1 MEIEAET
8 GIPSLYDMT
17 GVTGVTGVHTLQQ
30 LSGVFQQF
38 RFARLMEAPV
48 TCVTVRNEED
58 SEKILSGKVS
68 LHIDD
73 SIPFHFLNFEW

>member
-1 MEIEAET
+1 M
-8 GIPSLYDMT
+8 
-17 GVTGVTGVHTLQQ
+17 TGVHTLQQ

-48 TCVTVRNEED
+48 TAVRNEED
-58 SEKILSGKVS
+58 SEKILSGKVA

-73 SIPFHFLNFEW
+73 SIPFHFLNFAW